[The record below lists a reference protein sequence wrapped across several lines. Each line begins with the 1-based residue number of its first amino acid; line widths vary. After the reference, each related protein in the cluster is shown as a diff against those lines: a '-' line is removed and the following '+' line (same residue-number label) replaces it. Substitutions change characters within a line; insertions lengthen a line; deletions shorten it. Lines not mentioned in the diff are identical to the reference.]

1 VTPFFE
7 RLRSAMT
14 RVKIAPFTTHTSAFS
29 RHWLPE
35 LCRKSCPQRHKGA
48 GNAGRF
54 GAPAALCAKGKSTQV
69 SHHRFADYAG
79 TPCAI
84 GFNGL
89 LRALVSGLFVTI
101 IGAMRQHCRQLDV
114 SVETSGPHGLAV
126 RIPKGSPRHAGSGYR
141 IPRQRSQRPS
151 NWARDARRG
160 TTDLPDD
167 ARGIFRD
174 RVCERNSCKC
184 DPLRVLLQ
192 PRADHTSPL
201 SLRSMLAPR
210 EEELA
215 NLRIARAYLP
225 ISDAYL
231 GTIEPAALSP

>member
-89 LRALVSGLFVTI
+89 LRALPGDRAFCHHHRRNASVSIVANLTMRNAPR
-101 IGAMRQHCRQLDV
+101 IGR
-114 SVETSGPHGLAV
+114 ET
-126 RIPKGSPRHAGSGYR
+126 
-141 IPRQRSQRPS
+141 
-151 NWARDARRG
+151 
-160 TTDLPDD
+160 
-167 ARGIFRD
+167 
-174 RVCERNSCKC
+174 
-184 DPLRVLLQ
+184 
-192 PRADHTSPL
+192 
-201 SLRSMLAPR
+201 R
-210 EEELA
+210 EEEPLICPTTQGEFFAIGFAKGIPA
-215 NLRIARAYLP
+215 NATRYGSCSNRGRITHRH
-225 ISDAYL
+225 
-231 GTIEPAALSP
+231 